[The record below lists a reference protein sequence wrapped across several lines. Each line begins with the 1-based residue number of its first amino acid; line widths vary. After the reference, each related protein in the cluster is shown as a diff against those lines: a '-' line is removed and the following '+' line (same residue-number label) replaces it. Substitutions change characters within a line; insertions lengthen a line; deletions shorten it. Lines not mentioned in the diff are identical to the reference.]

1 MTAAD
6 AKRELEERAASARR
20 WATMTS
26 DRLEQEM
33 WHARARA
40 YEEAASIV
48 GAVRS

>member
-6 AKRELEERAASARR
+6 AKRELEERAKSANEKALKAKGED
-20 WATMTS
+20 WV
-26 DRLEQEM
+26 M
-33 WHARARA
+33 WRARARA

>member
-6 AKRELEERAASARR
+6 AKRELEERAKSANEKALESTSREE
-20 WATMTS
+20 WA
-26 DRLEQEM
+26 M
-33 WHARARA
+33 WRSRARA